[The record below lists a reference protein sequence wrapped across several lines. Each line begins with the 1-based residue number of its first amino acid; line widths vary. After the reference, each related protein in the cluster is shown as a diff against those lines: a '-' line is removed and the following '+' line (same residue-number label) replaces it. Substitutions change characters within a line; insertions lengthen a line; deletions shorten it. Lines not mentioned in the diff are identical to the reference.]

1 MNDQTRVSPR
11 SLCTL
16 GSLLVA
22 SVCALGSVTPG
33 CSSAGTSTDGAAASA
48 ESPADPSSAVTSA
61 ADSVAGSGTS
71 NAKSGS
77 AGAGTVATAPGAPGS
92 NAATAAATP
101 GNPPGA
107 SGSATGAAGA
117 TGATAANGAAAGSD
131 AMAAAGATGESEAP
145 AVTCEVPES
154 TDTDP
159 CTAPLKPG
167 DDRLCEMTINGQER
181 KFYIYA
187 SPKFDPCTPASL
199 IMDCHGASESI
210 DVHTGREGFNLSGQ
224 MFPGGYG
231 SFWHRAV
238 QEDNAIIVTPEGTGL
253 MWSPMRDIPFVNGA
267 ADQVEKIAKV
277 DPERVYVTGIS
288 MGGMQTVAT
297 GCDDANRWR
306 GMAPVA
312 MLTQSCAKL
321 DRPTPTI
328 SFHAMGDQLTNYD
341 QDRATMESIAAHNNC
356 KQGPTDGVQYGGPM
370 SSPDPVCITRSNN
383 VGDPD
388 APDRFTYPLAMCEA
402 SVATTKCVEWT
413 QCDDGVEVVFCTV
426 AAGEQPI
433 GGHILYA
440 NDTHLALGVVA
451 WNFFK
456 KFWK

>member
-1 MNDQTRVSPR
+1 MT
-11 SLCTL
+11 
-16 GSLLVA
+16 GA
-22 SVCALGSVTPG
+22 SNT
-33 CSSAGTSTDGAAASA
+33 AGT
-48 ESPADPSSAVTSA
+48 
-61 ADSVAGSGTS
+61 
-71 NAKSGS
+71 
-77 AGAGTVATAPGAPGS
+77 
-92 NAATAAATP
+92 
-101 GNPPGA
+101 GA
-107 SGSATGAAGA
+107 STTGAAGA
-117 TGATAANGAAAGSD
+117 AAGSSASAAAGG
-131 AMAAAGATGESEAP
+131 GAEEP
-145 AVTCEVPES
+145 ASTCVVPDS

-159 CTAPLKPG
+159 CNAPLKPN
-167 DDRLCEMTINGQER
+167 DDRLCKMMIGGQER
-181 KFYIYA
+181 EFYIYA
-187 SPKFDPCTPASL
+187 SPKYDPCKPASM

-238 QEDNAIIVTPEGTGL
+238 QEDNAIIVTPAGIG
-253 MWSPMRDIPFVNGA
+253 MRWAPATDTPFVNAA

-297 GCDDANRWR
+297 GCDNAKRWR

-328 SFHAMGDQLTNYD
+328 SFHAEGDQLTSYAEDLN
-341 QDRATMESIAAHNNC
+341 TMEQIAMHNNC
-356 KQGPTDGVQYGGPM
+356 KMGPVDDVQWGGPM
-370 SSPDPVCITRSNN
+370 TSMDPVCITTSND

-388 APDRFTYPLAMCEA
+388 APDRFTYPIAACEA
-402 SVATTKCVEWT
+402 SVPATTCQKWSE
-413 QCDDGVEVVFCTV
+413 CDEGVEVLFCTV
-426 AAGEQPI
+426 AASSQPI

-440 NDTHLALGVVA
+440 NDTHLALGVAA

>member
-1 MNDQTRVSPR
+1 MST
-11 SLCTL
+11 CT
-16 GSLLVA
+16 
-22 SVCALGSVTPG
+22 P
-33 CSSAGTSTDGAAASA
+33 
-48 ESPADPSSAVTSA
+48 PA
-61 ADSVAGSGTS
+61 
-71 NAKSGS
+71 
-77 AGAGTVATAPGAPGS
+77 
-92 NAATAAATP
+92 
-101 GNPPGA
+101 
-107 SGSATGAAGA
+107 
-117 TGATAANGAAAGSD
+117 
-131 AMAAAGATGESEAP
+131 
-145 AVTCEVPES
+145 S

-159 CTAPLKPG
+159 CNAPLKPG
-167 DDRLCEMTINGQER
+167 DDRLCKMMIGGEER
-181 KFYIYA
+181 EFYIYA
-187 SPKFDPCTPASL
+187 SPKFDPCTPASM

-238 QEDNAIIVTPEGTGL
+238 QEDNAIIVTPAGIG
-253 MWSPMRDIPFVNGA
+253 MRWAPMTDTPFVNAA

-297 GCDDANRWR
+297 GCDNAKRWR

-312 MLTQSCAKL
+312 MLTQACSKL

-328 SFHAMGDQLTNYD
+328 SFHAMGDQLTSYD
-341 QDRATMESIAAHNNC
+341 DDLTNMTAIAKFNNC
-356 KQGPTDGVQYGGPM
+356 KTGPTDSVQYGGMM
-370 SSPDPVCITRSNN
+370 SSPDPVCITMPNG

-388 APDRFTYPLAMCEA
+388 APDRFTYPLMACDGLP
-402 SVATTKCVEWT
+402 VTTCRSWT
-413 QCDDGVEVVFCTV
+413 DCDEGVEVVFCTV
-426 AAGEQPI
+426 DASTQPI

-440 NDTHLALGVVA
+440 NDSQLALGVVA